1 MKMLIALAAATL
13 AANILAETATV
24 APQQGQ
30 KKGPTPEQRERFKK
44 MIGEFVTKP
53 NSQ

>member
-13 AANILAETATV
+13 AANMFAETANV

-30 KKGPTPEQRERFKK
+30 KKGPTPSSASVS
-44 MIGEFVTKP
+44 GG
-53 NSQ
+53 